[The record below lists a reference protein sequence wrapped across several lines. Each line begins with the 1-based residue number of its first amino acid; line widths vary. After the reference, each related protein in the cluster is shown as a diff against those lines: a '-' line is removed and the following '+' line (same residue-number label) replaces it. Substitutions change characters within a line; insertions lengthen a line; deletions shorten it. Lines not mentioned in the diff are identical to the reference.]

1 MVVLVLEKVPPSLR
15 GELTRWTLELKAG
28 VFVGTI
34 SAIVRDLLWEKVM
47 GSVKGGGAVMIHNND
62 SEQGFAVR
70 YWGDTSRQFEDFGGL
85 WLVGVEEKQGK
96 F

>member
-1 MVVLVLEKVPPSLR
+1 MSLR

-28 VFVGTI
+28 VFVGAV
-34 SAIVRDLLWEKVM
+34 SAIVRDLLWDKVR
-47 GSVKGGGAVMIHNND
+47 SALKGGGALLIHNND

-70 YWGDTSRQFEDFGGL
+70 YWCQTSRKVEDFEGL
-85 WLVGVEEKQGK
+85 LLVGVEEKQGK